1 MKAVAVFPE
10 EHALRLVEHREPAIL
25 APGDVVVRVLDVGF
39 CGIDRE
45 IASYRTGT
53 PPADSPY
60 LILGHEALGEVVE
73 VGSAVRRIRPGDLV
87 VPTVRR
93 PCRHETCRACRMGR
107 PDFCLSGQYTQ
118 RGIKEAHGFLAER
131 FSDDA
136 RWLQPV
142 PRELRD
148 VGVLTQPLALA
159 ETAIAELEQ
168 VQKRLPWAALGETG
182 GSGKRAVVLG
192 AGPVALLGTMA
203 LVVRGYKVTIYSR
216 GGRSG
221 RSGHGDGDGGRSGQ
235 AGKAEFAESL
245 GAQFVRAEEEKLDS
259 LVDRTGRIDVMLEAT
274 GATPEALAAMEHLG
288 RNGVYLMTG
297 IPGRRGAFTL
307 DAGHLLHGMVQ
318 RNQVIIGPAHPSAE
332 AYRAAIQDLALF
344 SRRWP
349 GALARLISSRMTIDE
364 APAVFRKPAAG
375 LKQVVAVAE

>member
-25 APGDVVVRVLDVGF
+25 APGDVVVRVLEVGF

-45 IASYRTGT
+45 IASFRTGSA
-53 PPADSPY
+53 PPDSPY
-60 LILGHEALGEVVE
+60 LILGHEALGEVAE

-192 AGPVALLGTMA
+192 AGPVALLGAMA
-203 LVVRGYKVTIYSR
+203 LIVRGYKVAIYSR
-216 GGRSG
+216 GGRG
-221 RSGHGDGDGGRSGQ
+221 E
-235 AGKAEFAESL
+235 KAEFTESL
-245 GAQFVRAEEEKLDS
+245 GGQFVRAEEEKLDS
-259 LVDRTGRIDVMLEAT
+259 LVHRTGRIDVMLEAT

-307 DAGHLLHGMVQ
+307 DAGRLLHGMVQ

-375 LKQVVAVAE
+375 LKQVVSVAE

>member
-45 IASYRTGT
+45 IASFRTGSS
-53 PPADSPY
+53 PADSSY

-107 PDFCLSGQYTQ
+107 PDFCLSGEYTQ
-118 RGIKEAHGFLAER
+118 RGIKGAHGFLAER

-142 PRELRD
+142 SRELRD

-192 AGPVALLGTMA
+192 AGPVALLGAMA
-203 LVVRGYKVTIYSR
+203 LVVRGYRVTIYSQ
-216 GGRSG
+216 GGRAGHGG
-221 RSGHGDGDGGRSGQ
+221 RSGHG
-235 AGKAEFAESL
+235 GKAEFAESL
-245 GAQFVRAEEEKLDS
+245 GAQFVRAEDEKLDS

-274 GATPEALAAMEHLG
+274 GATPEALAAMEQLG

-307 DAGHLLHGMVQ
+307 DAGYLLHGMVQ

-364 APAVFRKPAAG
+364 APEAFRKPAAG
-375 LKQVVAVAE
+375 LKQVVAVAD

>member
-10 EHALRLVEHREPAIL
+10 EHALRLVEHREPTIL

-45 IASYRTGT
+45 IASFRTGSS
-53 PPADSPY
+53 PADSSY

-73 VGSAVRRIRPGDLV
+73 VGSAVRRIRPGELV

-107 PDFCLSGQYTQ
+107 PDFCLSGEYTQ
-118 RGIKEAHGFLAER
+118 RGIKGAHGFLAER

-192 AGPVALLGTMA
+192 AGPVALLGAMA
-203 LVVRGYKVTIYSR
+203 LIVRGYKVAIYSR
-216 GGRSG
+216 GGRG
-221 RSGHGDGDGGRSGQ
+221 E
-235 AGKAEFAESL
+235 KAEFAESL

-259 LVDRTGRIDVMLEAT
+259 LVHRTGRIDVMLEAT

-375 LKQVVAVAE
+375 LKQVVSVAD

>member
-45 IASYRTGT
+45 IASFRTGSA
-53 PPADSPY
+53 PNDSPY

-107 PDFCLSGQYTQ
+107 PDFCLSGEYTQ
-118 RGIKEAHGFLAER
+118 RGIKGAHGFLAER

-192 AGPVALLGTMA
+192 AGPVALLGAMA
-203 LVVRGYKVTIYSR
+203 LVVRGYKVAIYSR
-216 GGRSG
+216 GGRG
-221 RSGHGDGDGGRSGQ
+221 E
-235 AGKAEFAESL
+235 KAEFAESL

-259 LVDRTGRIDVMLEAT
+259 LVHRTGRIDVMLEAT

-375 LKQVVAVAE
+375 LKQVVSVAE

>member
-10 EHALRLVEHREPAIL
+10 EHSLRLVEHREPAIL
-25 APGDVVVRVLDVGF
+25 APGDVVVRVLDVGL

-45 IASYRTGT
+45 IASYRTGS
-53 PPADSPY
+53 PPTDSPY

-107 PDFCLSGQYTQ
+107 PDFCLSGEYTQ
-118 RGIKEAHGFLAER
+118 RGIKGAHGFLAER

-168 VQKRLPWAALGETG
+168 VQKRLPWASLGETG

-192 AGPVALLGTMA
+192 AGPVALLGAMA
-203 LVVRGYKVTIYSR
+203 LIVRGYKVAIYSR
-216 GGRSG
+216 GGRG
-221 RSGHGDGDGGRSGQ
+221 E
-235 AGKAEFAESL
+235 KAEFAESL
-245 GAQFVRAEEEKLDS
+245 GGQFVRAEEEKLDS
-259 LVDRTGRIDVMLEAT
+259 LVHRTGRIDVMLEAT

-375 LKQVVAVAE
+375 LKQVVSVAD